1 MNKPENGRTPREHHT
16 DNSTERTE
24 RHVFQWLL
32 SRGIPVS
39 DAASLPGVLK
49 DGVLLVDLLKGL
61 DPLLDLTGFNRR
73 VLSRGPAL
81 ANLEIVLG
89 AVWRKSALGK
99 CMPTAEEIYEGRRER
114 VFSLL
119 RVIMEVYVLR
129 GMCRRNRELLQWI
142 QKVLAPYSIVVPD
155 HVMDADLDS
164 SAGVS
169 VLWSVYTHTHKIKYY
184 IQTHSNI
191 TDICPPTGQKP
202 ELTTVLCTI
211 GDETNSEN

>member
-1 MNKPENGRTPREHHT
+1 MNKPENGRTPSEHHT

-61 DPLLDLTGFNRR
+61 DPMLDLTGFNRR

-142 QKVLAPYSIVVPD
+142 HKVLAPYSIVVPD

-169 VLWSVYTHTHKIKYY
+169 VLWSVHTHIKNNTTHKH
-184 IQTHSNI
+184 IQTFL
-191 TDICPPTGQKP
+191 ICVHLMDRNP
-202 ELTTVLCTI
+202 
-211 GDETNSEN
+211 N